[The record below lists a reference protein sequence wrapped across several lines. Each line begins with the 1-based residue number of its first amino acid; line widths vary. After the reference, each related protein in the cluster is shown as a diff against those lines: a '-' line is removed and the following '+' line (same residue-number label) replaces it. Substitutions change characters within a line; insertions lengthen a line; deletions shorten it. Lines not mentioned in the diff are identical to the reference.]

1 MYQEGYL
8 KNENSKD
15 HVSFLRVQQ
24 YSQKRNHFVQV
35 QIIKISP
42 EESNLNLTKTI
53 WRVQNHFGRIKESF
67 EISKPNMCIQND
79 SVF

>member
-15 HVSFLRVQQ
+15 YISLLKVQQ

-42 EESNLNLTKTI
+42 EESNLNLTKII
-53 WRVQNHFGRIKESF
+53 WTQPKQFGRSKIILDVHIKESF
-67 EISKPNMCIQND
+67 
-79 SVF
+79 